1 LRQITNPLLVL
12 ARAYAQA
19 YQNSRE
25 RKAELPSWLHRYN
38 WHRPHTGIDV
48 KHPSLISPAV
58 TRSIPST
65 CHLYDLLLHE
75 QCPIC
80 VNEAPLRGLGIAAHA
95 AASEG

>member
-1 LRQITNPLLVL
+1 MPRPTRTH
-12 ARAYAQA
+12 A
-19 YQNSRE
+19 SE
-25 RKAELPSWLHRYN
+25 KPSC
-38 WHRPHTGIDV
+38 RPGCIATTGIGPIQV
-48 KHPSLISPAV
+48 SMVRHPSLISPAV